1 MISEAKNKS
10 MEPESPD
17 EPTTIRAVS
26 QIKNEYHF
34 PGSGKYKALNI
45 VASTLEEA
53 TELYKIKR
61 ELVNPEETNNE

>member
-1 MISEAKNKS
+1 MISEARNKS
-10 MEPESPD
+10 MQSPD

-34 PGSGKYKALNI
+34 PGSGKYEAMNI

-53 TELYKIKR
+53 NELWKIKR
-61 ELVNPEETNNE
+61 QPVNTEETNNE

>member
-1 MISEAKNKS
+1 MITESQNKS
-10 MEPESPD
+10 MQSPD

-45 VASTLEEA
+45 IASTLEEA
-53 TELYKIKR
+53 TELWKIKR
-61 ELVNPEETNNE
+61 ELANPEETNNE